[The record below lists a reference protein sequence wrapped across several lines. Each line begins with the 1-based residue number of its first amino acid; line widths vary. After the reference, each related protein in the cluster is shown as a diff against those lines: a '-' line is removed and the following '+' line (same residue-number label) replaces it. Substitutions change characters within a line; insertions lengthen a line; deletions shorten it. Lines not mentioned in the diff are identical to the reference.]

1 MSDKKN
7 PLNFISICNYSV
19 SCKIRNLYYIIEV
32 AFTFISLFLCFKAE
46 VGDV

>member
-7 PLNFISICNYSV
+7 PLNFISLCNYSV
-19 SCKIRNLYYIIEV
+19 SRKFGNLYYIIVV
-32 AFTFISLFLCFKAE
+32 AFTFVSLFLCFKAE